1 MKIEKQKRND
11 LLERKEIL
19 LLIESKTTS
28 SKEEIKE
35 ELSKKLKKEKQ
46 NIVINKI
53 DQKFGSNKFDVDIF
67 VYDSYEGLK
76 KYNKIPKKTKAKLE
90 NPDAQS
96 ETAEQS

>member
-1 MKIEKQKRND
+1 
-11 LLERKEIL
+11 LLEREEIL
-19 LLIESKTTS
+19 LLIESKTTP